1 MQQLINTQTQLIAHA
16 QSEYLNAINGKNT
29 EFVDF
34 WIGQLHCLCE
44 QLKWMK
50 EQTGVAVSQP
60 AISNE
65 LSPFTMNQSE
75 QVFDVTRHTS
85 VEIITTPVE
94 PTSYAWN
101 DGFHGVTLGV
111 PQEWE
116 D

>member
-1 MQQLINTQTQLIAHA
+1 MQQLIKTQTQLIAHA
-16 QSEYLNAINGKNT
+16 QSEYLNAINSKNT

-34 WIGQLHCLCE
+34 WVGQLHCLCE

-50 EQTGVAVSQP
+50 EESIVVPQP
-60 AISNE
+60 TTSSA
-65 LSPFTMNQSE
+65 LSPFMMNQSE

-85 VEIITTPVE
+85 VEIITTPAE